1 MSILWIKYDIHHAA
15 HWDLTQCDILRRPRV
30 ESPSKVINTINILL
44 LSPSFFFI
52 LKKNVETIYRDCLI
66 MKIGK
71 RNRHILIFL
80 WRKQ

>member
-15 HWDLTQCDILRRPRV
+15 HWDLTHILRRPRV

-52 LKKNVETIYRDCLI
+52 LKKKCGNNI
-66 MKIGK
+66 
-71 RNRHILIFL
+71 
-80 WRKQ
+80 